1 MPLNN
6 PSQNVNPL
14 ARERRFGFGTGMSGG
29 GGGDTTPGGATDVWM
44 WEADTGV
51 LWESGYF
58 MQTE

>member
-1 MPLNN
+1 MIHFL
-6 PSQNVNPL
+6 SFTLMFLGLHL
-14 ARERRFGFGTGMSGG
+14 AITTTASGG
-29 GGGDTTPGGATDVWM
+29 GGDSTPGGATDVWM